1 MHFCSDQLV
10 WYKPQSPGVTTD
22 RIHTVSR
29 FVYHRSNL
37 VRKCDRILY
46 SIIWKG
52 YRYYFL
58 WFSRAGF
65 VDAHLISG
73 EKKKIILYVDVAET
87 VELMMIQFGQEKKRK
102 DFEHCCTSWVQLY
115 CPNLDECPIWWTNQ
129 SPGAWSINQ
138 IWINQS
144 SWNQSAA
151 DKDSVP
157 FVHRRAG
164 SQVAMLYMS

>member
-52 YRYYFL
+52 YQYYFL

-87 VELMMIQFGQEKKRK
+87 VELMMIQFGQEKKR
-102 DFEHCCTSWVQLY
+102 FWALLYLLSTTLLSQSWWVS
-115 CPNLDECPIWWTNQ
+115 NLMNQ
-129 SPGAWSINQ
+129 SISWSL
-138 IWINQS
+138 INQS
-144 SWNQSAA
+144 NLNQS
-151 DKDSVP
+151 KLLESISCWQRQCP
-157 FVHRRAG
+157 FR
-164 SQVAMLYMS
+164 S